1 MNVATTA
8 RLSLD
13 RLTLDDAD
21 FIVKLV
27 NDPQWLTFIGDKA
40 VRTRADAQTYL
51 STGPL
56 DMYARLGYGLYRVS
70 LRADYPHP
78 DEPIGLCGLV
88 RRDGLDGP
96 DLGFAFLPAG
106 RGRGYA
112 LEAAQAVV
120 EHAFRTLALPRIL
133 AITLAHNERSCR
145 LLDRLGMVVQ
155 GAVRVPADG
164 PDKLLYGLDNPRA
177 HPHA

>member
-1 MNVATTA
+1 MNIATTA

-13 RLTLDDAD
+13 WLTPDDAD

-27 NDPQWLTFIGDKA
+27 NDPQWLAFIGDKA
-40 VRTRADAQTYL
+40 VRTRADAHTYL
-51 STGPL
+51 NAGPL
-56 DMYARLGYGLYRVS
+56 DMYDRLGYGLYRVS
-70 LRADYPHP
+70 LRAHEPQA
-78 DEPIGLCGLV
+78 DEPIGVCGLV
-88 RRDGLDGP
+88 RRDALDGP

-120 EHAFRTLALPRIL
+120 AQAFGPLALPRIL
-133 AITLAHNERSCR
+133 AITLAHNQRSCR
-145 LLDRLGMVVQ
+145 LLERLGMTVR

-164 PDKLLYGLDNPRA
+164 PDKLLYSLDNPRA
-177 HPHA
+177 

>member
-1 MNVATTA
+1 MNIATTA

-13 RLTLDDAD
+13 WLTLDDAD
-21 FIVKLV
+21 FIVQLV
-27 NDPQWLTFIGDKA
+27 NDPQWMTFIGDKA
-40 VRTRADAQTYL
+40 VRTRADAMGYL

-56 DMYARLGYGLYRVS
+56 DMYDRLGYGLYRVS
-70 LRADYPHP
+70 LRAKDPQA

-120 EHAFRTLALPRIL
+120 AHAFGTLALPRIL
-133 AITLAHNERSCR
+133 AITLAHNQRSCR
-145 LLDRLGMVVQ
+145 LLDRLGMAVQ

-164 PDKLLYGLDNPRA
+164 PDKLLYVLDNPRA
-177 HPHA
+177 

>member
-1 MNVATTA
+1 MNIATTA

-13 RLTLDDAD
+13 WLTLDDAD

-27 NDPQWLTFIGDKA
+27 NDPQWVAFIGDKA
-40 VRTRADAQTYL
+40 VRTHADALTYL
-51 STGPL
+51 SNGPM
-56 DMYARLGYGLYRVS
+56 DMYDRLGYGLYRVS
-70 LRADYPHP
+70 LRARDPYV

-120 EHAFRTLALPRIL
+120 DHGFSTLALPRIL
-133 AITLAHNERSCR
+133 AITLAHNQRSCH
-145 LLDRLGMVVQ
+145 LLERLGMTVQ

-164 PDKLLYGLDNPRA
+164 PDKLLYVLDNPRA
-177 HPHA
+177 